1 MTDFAYKGFDS
12 AGKVVRGRREAATE
26 TQVRDGLIAEN
37 LTPLSITPVPTL
49 LGANNSFAIPE
60 AAAAAFAADV
70 ARFLKSGLSLGQTL
84 QIIETTSE
92 NPRTARLAG
101 QVHADLMTGRPLS
114 AALGVVPGQTGR
126 FLQALAKA
134 GEATGKLADILE
146 GGAGALRSSSALK
159 QRLLTLLVYPA
170 FVFVMAIGAVMLFAF
185 GVLPA
190 LEPAFQSVS
199 TTLPP
204 TTAAVLNGGK
214 FLRFVAPYLG
224 MTALAGGA
232 VLALVPA
239 AREACMRGLYF
250 LMLTPLGMGIL
261 ADAVFASLAK
271 RLSIA
276 IRAGVPIATAF
287 RVSIEAIGVDPI
299 RRSLE
304 AQEERLREGAKI
316 SDAFRSTP
324 HAPQMLIGL
333 AKVGETSADLPKVL
347 AEAGDTLSAR
357 AQEKTERFLAIL
369 TPAIVLGIG
378 LMVGGIVLVVFQ
390 GLMSISDL
398 VAL

>member
-1 MTDFAYKGFDS
+1 MTAFAYKSFDS
-12 AGKVVRGRREAATE
+12 AGRVVRGRREAASE

-49 LGANNSFAIPE
+49 LGANNGFAIPE

-101 QVHADLMTGRPLS
+101 QVHADLMAGRPLS

-159 QRLLTLLVYPA
+159 QRLTTLLVYPA

-199 TTLPP
+199 ATLPP

-214 FLRFVAPYLG
+214 FLRFVAPY
-224 MTALAGGA
+224 MAMIALAGGA

-316 SDAFRSTP
+316 SDAFRNTP
-324 HAPQMLIGL
+324 HAPEMLIGL